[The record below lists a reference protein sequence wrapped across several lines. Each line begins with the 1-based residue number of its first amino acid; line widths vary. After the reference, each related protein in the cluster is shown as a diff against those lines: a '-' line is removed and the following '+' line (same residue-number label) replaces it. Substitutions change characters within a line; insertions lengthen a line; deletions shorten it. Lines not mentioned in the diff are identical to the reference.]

1 MMMKRIG
8 KWLIAGLA
16 TLYFVADALFSV
28 VSRPLSAW
36 LERRRVF
43 NRLRAWLR
51 TLNPYTSL
59 AIFLVPV
66 LLLEPVK
73 PLAAYLAATHH
84 VVAAAF
90 LFGIGEILKL
100 VLVERLFAV
109 CRYKLLTIPAFA
121 WAYGKYVQAKEF
133 IASTSAYRSMKYAT
147 LSIRRS
153 VRSALLSLRTARRGD
168 PLAKA

>member
-1 MMMKRIG
+1 MKRIG

-16 TLYFVADALFSV
+16 TLYFVADALFSL

-36 LERRRVF
+36 LERRHIF
-43 NRLRAWLR
+43 NRFRTWLR

-100 VLVERLFAV
+100 VMVERLFAV

-121 WAYGKYVQAKEF
+121 WAYGKYTTAKEL
-133 IASTSAYRSMKYAT
+133 IASTAAYRSVKYWT
-147 LSIRRS
+147 ISIRRA
-153 VRSALLSLRTARRGD
+153 VRSALPAPRTARHGD